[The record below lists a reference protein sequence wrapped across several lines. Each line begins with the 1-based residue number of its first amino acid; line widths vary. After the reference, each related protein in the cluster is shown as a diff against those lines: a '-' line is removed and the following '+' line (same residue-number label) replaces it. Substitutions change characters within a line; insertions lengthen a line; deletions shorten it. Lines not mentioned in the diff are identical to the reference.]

1 MCERDKECNDLPY
14 TVDVWATWVWTCRS
28 TYMPIFLNSKY
39 CNTTLSMVGLIPG
52 CWTLDKEEPRIWKA
66 NYKLYSNVWLHG
78 VARGRAHLT
87 LPLPTRLRCSR
98 VNYNVVMVND
108 KGMVREHKETLRAP
122 ISSMKA
128 STVNISKRMLQG
140 SKILRNDKLE
150 LAR

>member
-1 MCERDKECNDLPY
+1 MCKKDKECNDLPY

-39 CNTTLSMVGLIPG
+39 YSTTLSMVGLIPG

-66 NYKLYSNVWLHG
+66 NCKLYSNFWLHG
-78 VARGRAHLT
+78 VARGRAHIT

-98 VNYNVVMVND
+98 VNCNVVMVND

-128 STVNISKRMLQG
+128 SAVNISKRMLQG